1 VPSSRVLGDLT
12 VIALQDAEGPF
23 FEPRAT
29 AFPAATARH
38 WAAADA
44 FDPAAR
50 SADGGWWLR
59 FRAFAIRYADGPV
72 TLVDAGI
79 GPAGAPAGSW
89 APVPGELPEQLEAA
103 GIAAADVTTIVL
115 THLHTD
121 HIGWAMPAGT
131 PFPQARVVVQRADVD
146 AFAEVRG
153 HDLLTPLRDAGRLDA
168 IDGDTDLGPGV
179 RAVATPGHTPGH
191 QSVLVRAGD
200 ESILVTGD
208 LLVHAIQLL
217 HPELGYGHDMDA
229 DQASATRQ
237 RILTEAT
244 GRGSLLAVSHL
255 GKPFCRTKEFRAETE
270 NGPGPARRV

>member
-23 FEPRAT
+23 FEPREA
-29 AFPAATARH
+29 AFESATARH

-44 FDPAAR
+44 FDPASR
-50 SADGGWWLR
+50 TSDGRWWLR
-59 FRAFAIRYADGPV
+59 FRTFAIRYGHGPV

-79 GPAGAPAGSW
+79 GPAGAPAESW
-89 APVPGELPEQLEAA
+89 APVPGHLPAELEAA
-103 GIAAADVTTIVL
+103 GIAPGDVTAIVL

-121 HIGWAMPAGT
+121 HIGWAMPGTT
-131 PFPQARVVVQRADVD
+131 PFPQARVVVQRADVE
-146 AFAEVRG
+146 AFAAIRG
-153 HDLLTPLRDAGRLDA
+153 KDLLAEPDRLDI

-179 RAVATPGHTPGH
+179 RAIATPGHTPGH

-217 HPELGYGHDMDA
+217 HPELGYRHDMDA
-229 DQASATRQ
+229 DQARATR
-237 RILTEAT
+237 EAT
-244 GRGSLLAVSHL
+244 LQAATRRGSLLAVSHL
-255 GKPFCRTKEFRAETE
+255 GKPFCRTKEGKAE
-270 NGPGPARRV
+270 PDGPAPHNPTGRR